1 MIRLTP
7 FRQFL
12 QPFVEPSLT
21 TLRYVH
27 TPTNTPQNTP
37 SHTRAP
43 GQNITQAQISDS
55 SPRTPGDSPSKTSKT
70 GTINLGESSQ
80 YSHETTKS
88 GTHQEIVQDN
98 PQAAFNPRITRPD
111 EVKRSA
117 EKEPQSGDTGNPLE
131 YSGATSEVS
140 QVKRDDRPVS
150 GDKDRSQASGG
161 TKRA

>member
-12 QPFVEPSLT
+12 QPSVKSSLT
-21 TLRYVH
+21 TVRYTH

-43 GQNITQAQISDS
+43 GQNITQSQTSNS
-55 SPRTPGDSPSKTSKT
+55 SPRLSGDSPSKASKT

-80 YSHETTKS
+80 YSHEATKS
-88 GTHQEIVQDN
+88 GTHQEIIEDN
-98 PQAAFNPRITRPD
+98 PQAAFNPSFTRPD

-117 EKEPQSGDTGNPLE
+117 EKESGDTGNPLE
-131 YSGATSEVS
+131 YSGANPRVS

-150 GDKDRSQASGG
+150 GDKVRSQASGG